1 MRQPKFS
8 VRHMEVDS
16 GKQPV
21 QRVWID
27 SKVDQAL
34 HDVKDGF
41 SSWVLLQAN
50 KTDVQLT
57 FFNWVKLLQ
66 SVNGDF

>member
-1 MRQPKFS
+1 MPRPKFG
-8 VRHMEVDS
+8 VRHMEVDGQACS
-16 GKQPV
+16 HPG
-21 QRVWID
+21 ID

-41 SSWVLLQAN
+41 TNRVLLQAN

-57 FFNWVKLLQ
+57 FFNW
-66 SVNGDF
+66 SSC

>member
-1 MRQPKFS
+1 MPRPKFG

-21 QRVWID
+21 QLFSID
-27 SKVDQAL
+27 SGVDQTL
-34 HDVKDGF
+34 YDIENGF
-41 SSWVLLQAN
+41 TSWVLLQAN

-57 FFNWVKLLQ
+57 FFNWVKLLK
-66 SVNGDF
+66 SVNGHF